1 MIPYMRGSG
10 ILDSTW
16 CLMRSVGK
24 QNLTTCLG
32 LALFKGQNSSRLPRP
47 QVRDTDCA
55 VFSAGA
61 SEGLQFLSCEG
72 RKFLVD
78 LAMVL
83 ASSFTCIYSRAAMST
98 AVHSAATPYCTVITG
113 RTDCTV
119 RHVTYQLINT
129 SICTTLQVIVR
140 R

>member
-16 CLMRSVGK
+16 CQMCSVGK

-61 SEGLQFLSCEG
+61 VPVRQ
-72 RKFLVD
+72 KD
-78 LAMVL
+78 
-83 ASSFTCIYSRAAMST
+83 SSFSAAKGGNSSWTWPWCLPRPSRLFVLSAQSLSLPFL
-98 AVHSAATPYCTVITG
+98 AVLGEQVRPHSAATSYCTVITG
-113 RTDCTV
+113 RADCTV
-119 RHVTYQLINT
+119 RHVTYQ
-129 SICTTLQVIVR
+129 
-140 R
+140 